1 MSLQWKLFPYSFLC
15 ADDAAVDVD
24 MVAAAGSSS
33 VASTSA
39 AAVIEGFGGIKRIRL
54 DSSDKEKNVQLEME
68 RRMTNGGGDM
78 EEEESSED
86 VSKNEDIAEGAASA
100 AGAVYGACA
109 GEPTEP
115 TVNPQNPQTLKEIVE
130 ADRHWEKYLSMNNS
144 VIARTFQ
151 GQFKNTVVCQVCQF
165 VSVSFEP
172 FMYLPVPLPNGLVR
186 QTEVTVVSPRY
197 PSAKKFLL
205 EMTQADNVGVLKRR
219 VSEKISGS
227 VDEDLVSRLQVSEVV
242 SNHISRTVDDW
253 CMLKHLRDDRDIF
266 VIEVLSVD
274 LKEDNGQDDVPSLA
288 NDGNTQECEISSSS
302 NEGNLTSSVGGGAG
316 DCVVPGGGGGDV
328 VVSSSTDAASG
339 LAAEYQSCV
348 ICMEE
353 LPPDQ
358 VRQHNA
364 CKCVMCN
371 PCIDR
376 SIEHHENA
384 DQDMPKGQIRCPGCR
399 ENADPAVEFVRLDQI
414 GKSRPKLKALSLPV
428 VMRIEDM
435 DGNTSV
441 FGSPS
446 QISVPNQI
454 SGGEIFDLLMPPE
467 RKRLV
472 PPSVQFEVV
481 LTDSQ
486 GKGCARCLF
495 HADPCRGCVRIG
507 LGDEGVLLQSND
519 TVALTFLCDVES
531 DEAMALYSSL
541 RPERDSSLDGCRLA
555 EVLSLE
561 DCIAAFSENE
571 TLDQSNPWFC
581 PNCSKNQ
588 CAMKTLTIWRL
599 PDFLIVYLKR

>member
-1 MSLQWKLFPYSFLC
+1 
-15 ADDAAVDVD
+15 
-24 MVAAAGSSS
+24 MVAAASSSS

-68 RRMTNGGGDM
+68 RRMTNGS
-78 EEEESSED
+78 ELEEESSED
-86 VSKNEDIAEGAASA
+86 VSKNEDIAEGATSSA
-100 AGAVYGACA
+100 AVSGACA
-109 GEPTEP
+109 GEPAEVGGAAAYRAS
-115 TVNPQNPQTLKEIVE
+115 VNPQRLKEIVE
-130 ADRHWEKYLSMNNS
+130 ADRHWEKYLSVNNS

-165 VSVSFEP
+165 VSVNFEP
-172 FMYLPVPLPNGLVR
+172 FMYLPVPLPNGLIR
-186 QTEVTVVSPRY
+186 QFEVTVVSPRF

-219 VSEKISGS
+219 VAEKVGNGV
-227 VDEDLVSRLQVSEVV
+227 VDEELVSRLQVSEVLH
-242 SNHISRTVDDW
+242 SHISRTVDDW

-274 LKEDNGQDDVPSLA
+274 LKEDKQELPSLA
-288 NDGNTQECEISSSS
+288 DDLNTQECEISSSS
-302 NEGNLTSSVGGGAG
+302 CTDGDLTSTTGGAG
-316 DCVVPGGGGGDV
+316 DCVVPGGGDV

-339 LAAEYQSCV
+339 PAAAGAALEYQSCV

-519 TVALTFLCDVES
+519 TVALTFLCEGES
-531 DEAMALYSSL
+531 NETLALYSAF

-555 EVLSLE
+555 DVLSLE
-561 DCIAAFSENE
+561 ECIGAFSESE

-581 PNCSKNQ
+581 PNCRKNQ
-588 CAMKTLTIWRL
+588 CAMKKLTIWRL

>member
-1 MSLQWKLFPYSFLC
+1 MSRLFLHSFLC

-24 MVAAAGSSS
+24 MVAVAGSSS

-39 AAVIEGFGGIKRIRL
+39 AAVIDGFGGIKRIRL

-68 RRMTNGGGDM
+68 RRMTNRS
-78 EEEESSED
+78 ELEEESSED
-86 VSKNEDIAEGAASA
+86 VSKNEDITDGAASA
-100 AGAVYGACA
+100 VINGACG
-109 GEPTEP
+109 GEPAAASCASA
-115 TVNPQNPQTLKEIVE
+115 NPQRLKEIVE

-144 VIARTFQ
+144 VITRTFQ

-186 QTEVTVVSPRY
+186 QTEVTVVSPRRY

-205 EMTQADNVGVLKRR
+205 EMTQADNVGALKRR
-219 VSEKISGS
+219 VSEKVAGA
-227 VDEDLVSRLQVSEVV
+227 VDDDLVSRLQVSEVI
-242 SNHISRTVDDW
+242 NHHISRTVDDW
-253 CMLKHLRDDRDIF
+253 CMLKHLRDDRAIF

-274 LKEDNGQDDVPSLA
+274 LKEGGQDAPSSV
-288 NDGNTQECEISSSS
+288 NDGDTQECEISSSTV
-302 NEGNLTSSVGGGAG
+302 NEVNMASSTGGAG
-316 DCVVPGGGGGDV
+316 DCEVQGGGDV
-328 VVSSSTDAASG
+328 VVSSSTDAASD
-339 LAAEYQSCV
+339 AAAAAAAAFEYQSCV

-384 DQDMPKGQIRCPGCR
+384 DRDMPKGQIRCPGCR
-399 ENADPAVEFVRLDQI
+399 ENADPAVEFVRPDQI
-414 GKSRPKLKALSLPV
+414 GKSRPKLKALCLPV
-428 VMRIEDM
+428 VMRIEDI
-435 DGNTSV
+435 DGNTVV

-454 SGGEIFDLLMPPE
+454 SGGDLFDLLMPPE

-472 PPSVQFEVV
+472 PHSVHFEVV

-507 LGDEGVLLQSND
+507 LGDEDVLLQSND
-519 TVALTFLCDVES
+519 TVALTFLCETS
-531 DEAMALYSSL
+531 CREASALLSSF

-561 DCIAAFSENE
+561 DCIGAFSESE

-581 PNCSKNQ
+581 PDCQKNQ